1 VTDSDQFCELR
12 SGIRLCYRDEG
23 PADAPVMLF
32 IAGLALDL
40 TMWPPIMVSD
50 ILDAGFRVIRF
61 DNRDSGRSTHMATKP
76 PAVWRQ
82 ATGRL
87 RPEDYELDD
96 LAQDTIGLL
105 DALGIDRVDLVGMS
119 MGGMIGQLIA
129 AKHPERVR
137 SFTSIFSTTGA
148 RGVGYQSKA
157 MLLSMA
163 APGSKTAEAS
173 ARKHLRAL
181 VRWGNPA
188 FGFDPEIEEA
198 WALSTWERGGGRA
211 AGAGGARQVAA
222 IQKSKDRTE
231 LVRTITAPTLVI
243 HGDYDPMIHPSGGR
257 ATADAIPGARL
268 VTIPNLR
275 HNIIASVAP
284 TLTPLIIEHA
294 KAAANVS

>member
-1 VTDSDQFCELR
+1 
-12 SGIRLCYRDEG
+12 
-23 PADAPVMLF
+23 MLF

-40 TMWPPIMVSD
+40 TMWPPVMVND
-50 ILDAGFRVIRF
+50 LVNAGFRVIRF
-61 DNRDSGRSTHMATKP
+61 DNRDAGRSTHMATKP

-96 LAQDTIGLL
+96 LVQDTIGLI

-119 MGGMIGQLIA
+119 MGGMIGQIIA
-129 AKHPERVR
+129 AKYPERVR

-163 APGSKTAEAS
+163 SPRSKTAEAS
-173 ARKHLRAL
+173 AQTHLRAL

-188 FGFDPEIEEA
+188 FGFDPEIEGA
-198 WALSTWERGGGRA
+198 WALNTWERGGGLA
-211 AGAGGARQVAA
+211 AGDGGARQVAA

-243 HGDYDPMIHPSGGR
+243 HGDYDPMIHPSGGK

-284 TLTPLIIEHA
+284 KLTPLIIEHA
-294 KAAANVS
+294 KSAALLS